1 MSQPAGLDRSVPGK
15 VETPVEPL
23 VESSEDLAQQIPEA
37 VLHLQQAL
45 MSGVPWHQALL
56 EAVGL
61 WTRPQES

>member
-1 MSQPAGLDRSVPGK
+1 MSQPAGPDHSVPGE
-15 VETPVEPL
+15 VETSVEPL

-45 MSGVPWHQALL
+45 FAGVPWHQALL

-61 WTRPQES
+61 WTR